1 MSNITPWVNFK
12 GPYKPEYQ
20 TPNSAGIDLQSSEDA
35 FIPAGKWTM
44 VPTGLFMEIPTGFM
58 GQVCPRSGLAAKHGV
73 TVLNAPGII
82 DADYRGE
89 IKVVLINHGTADYSI
104 KKGDRIAQLIFVP
117 AFQGHLMHVDSLTDT
132 ERGSGGFGSTGV

>member
-20 TPNSAGIDLQSSEDA
+20 TPNSAGIDLQASEDA
-35 FIPAGKWTM
+35 IIPSGKWSI

-58 GQVCPRSGLAAKHGV
+58 GQVCPRSGLAAKNGV

-89 IKVVLINHGTADYSI
+89 IKVILINHGAIEYSI
-104 KKGDRIAQLIFVP
+104 KKGDRIAQLIFSP
-117 AFQGHLMHVDSLTDT
+117 AFQGHLSLASDLSKTD
-132 ERGSGGFGSTGV
+132 RGSGGFGSTGI